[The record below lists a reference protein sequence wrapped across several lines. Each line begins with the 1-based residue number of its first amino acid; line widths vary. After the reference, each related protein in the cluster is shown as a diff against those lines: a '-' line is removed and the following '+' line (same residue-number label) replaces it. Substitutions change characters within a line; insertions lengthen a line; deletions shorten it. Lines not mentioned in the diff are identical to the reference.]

1 MTRTDLRVA
10 LIEDDADIAFTVRLN
25 LEREGYSVTTFNNG
39 HEGLLGVQQGGFD
52 FLILDLNLPDLDGFT
67 ICREL
72 RRDPATKSL
81 PILMLT
87 ARISEA
93 DRIMGLELGADDY
106 LVKPFS
112 VRELLARIAAILRRA
127 KGSESDSSV
136 YDDGQLRIDGRTLRV
151 YVEGDEVKLAKK
163 ELELLWMLVRN
174 RPAVVSRDRILSE
187 VWQVAEDVETRTVD
201 AHIRN
206 LRKQIGKD
214 RIKTVIGYGYRF
226 EEECIPSASSS
237 TSRWSSPGRWRG
249 GSARRCITPESRRR
263 LRSSSPSSL
272 SWRFSSP
279 GRAFFSGPSA
289 APAISK
295 S

>member
-1 MTRTDLRVA
+1 MSRSELRVA
-10 LIEDDADIAFTVRLN
+10 VIEDDADIAFTTRVA
-25 LEREGYSVTTFNNG
+25 LERENYTVTAFRNG

-72 RRDPATKSL
+72 RRDPATAKL

-87 ARISEA
+87 ARTSEA

-112 VRELLARIAAILRRA
+112 VRELLARMTAILRRA
-127 KGSESDSSV
+127 KGTDSDAAS
-136 YDDGQLRIDGRTLRV
+136 YDDGKLRIDGRTLRV
-151 YVEGDEVKLAKK
+151 YVEGEEVKLAKK

-174 RPAVVSRDRILSE
+174 RPSVVSRDRILSE

-206 LRKQIGKD
+206 LRKKIGKD

-226 EEECIPSASSS
+226 EA
-237 TSRWSSPGRWRG
+237 
-249 GSARRCITPESRRR
+249 
-263 LRSSSPSSL
+263 
-272 SWRFSSP
+272 
-279 GRAFFSGPSA
+279 
-289 APAISK
+289 
-295 S
+295 